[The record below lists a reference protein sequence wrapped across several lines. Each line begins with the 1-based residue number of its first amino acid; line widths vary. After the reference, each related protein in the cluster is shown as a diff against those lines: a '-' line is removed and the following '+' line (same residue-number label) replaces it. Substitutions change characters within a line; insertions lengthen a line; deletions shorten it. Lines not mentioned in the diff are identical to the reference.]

1 MCRTNDGSRRDPIY
15 VCVCVDCA
23 RETVT
28 ESEATAADDKVTNQ
42 CMQTAH
48 ELTPFAVTDVRNIQR
63 TAKGAVLNRYS
74 MVAASYSP
82 PITGFL
88 SITAVAVLV
97 VRGLRPREEN
107 ERPRLRKSRS
117 GNLWWAAL
125 HRSPLPPFSFFP
137 PEAWIL
143 RRSFYSYRGE
153 WAISTL
159 GNLSPLFRHPCDK
172 LRVLCRQDTSWG
184 NPERSDKNDRLCWK
198 H

>member
-1 MCRTNDGSRRDPIY
+1 MCSTNDGSRRDPIY

-88 SITAVAVLV
+88 STTAVAVLV
-97 VRGLRPREEN
+97 VRGHRPREEN
-107 ERPRLRKSRS
+107 ERPRLRESRGRES
-117 GNLWWAAL
+117 LVGSLASQPSA
-125 HRSPLPPFSFFP
+125 SFF
-137 PEAWIL
+137 
-143 RRSFYSYRGE
+143 F
-153 WAISTL
+153 
-159 GNLSPLFRHPCDK
+159 LFA
-172 LRVLCRQDTSWG
+172 
-184 NPERSDKNDRLCWK
+184 
-198 H
+198 